1 MNVFIVDDSEVV
13 CSGLESMLSEIEGV
27 RVTGKAQD
35 VRGAVEAIQRLQ
47 PDFVILDIRLI
58 DGSGI
63 DVLKEIKKRDP
74 SPMVLVLTN
83 YPYPQYRK
91 KCLDMGAEYFL
102 DKVTEIDKIPG
113 IFKNMRAKAS

>member
-1 MNVFIVDDSEVV
+1 MNVIIVDDSELV

-27 RVTGKAQD
+27 HIVGKAQD
-35 VRGAVEAIQRLQ
+35 VRGAVESIQRLQ
-47 PDFVILDIRLI
+47 PDFVILDIRLV

-63 DVLKEIKKRDP
+63 DVLKEIKKLSP
-74 SPMVLVLTN
+74 SPTVLVLTN

-91 KCLDMGAEYFL
+91 KCLDLGAEYFL

-113 IFKNMRAKAS
+113 IINKMKNGAE

>member
-74 SPMVLVLTN
+74 SPAVLVLTN

-91 KCLDMGAEYFL
+91 KCLDLGAEYFL

-113 IFKNMRAKAS
+113 IFKNMKAL

>member
-35 VRGAVEAIQRLQ
+35 VRGAVEAIRRLQ

-63 DVLKEIKKRDP
+63 DVLKEIKKGDP
-74 SPMVLVLTN
+74 SPVVLVLTN

-91 KCLDMGAEYFL
+91 KCLDLGAEYFL
-102 DKVTEIDKIPG
+102 DKVTEIDKIPSL
-113 IFKNMRAKAS
+113 FKNMKGNAS

>member
-1 MNVFIVDDSEVV
+1 MNVFIVDDSQVV
-13 CSGLESMLSEIEGV
+13 CNGLESMLSEIEGV
-27 RVTGKAQD
+27 RIAGRAQD
-35 VRGAVEAIQRLQ
+35 VRGAVEAIQRLK

-74 SPMVLVLTN
+74 SPVVLVLTN

-113 IFKNMRAKAS
+113 IFKNMTAKAS

>member
-13 CSGLESMLSEIEGV
+13 CTGLESMLSEIEGILLA
-27 RVTGKAQD
+27 GKAQD
-35 VRGAVEAIQRLQ
+35 VRGAIEAIHRLQ
-47 PDFVILDIRLI
+47 PDVVILDIRLI

-74 SPMVLVLTN
+74 SPVVLVLTN

-91 KCLDMGAEYFL
+91 KCQDLGAEYFL

-113 IFKNMRAKAS
+113 IFKSMKGNGS

>member
-1 MNVFIVDDSEVV
+1 MKVFIVDDSEVV
-13 CSGLESMLSEIEGV
+13 CDGLESMLSEIKGLWLI
-27 RVTGKAQD
+27 GKAQD
-35 VRGAVEAIQRLQ
+35 VRGAVEAIQRLE

-63 DVLKEIKKRDP
+63 DVLREIKKMEP
-74 SPMVLVLTN
+74 SPVVLVLTN

-91 KCLDMGAEYFL
+91 KCQDLGAEYFL

-113 IFKNMRAKAS
+113 IFDIVKANAL

>member
-13 CSGLESMLSEIEGV
+13 CSGLESMLSEVEGV
-27 RVTGKAQD
+27 RVAGRAQD

-63 DVLKEIKKRDP
+63 DVLKEIKKKDP
-74 SPMVLVLTN
+74 SPTVLVLTN

-113 IFKNMRAKAS
+113 IFKSIAAKAS